1 MYNLNLLAQL
11 EQLATIGIKID
22 RQGDWFAV
30 STLEDK
36 GVLPSYDE
44 DLRTAVD
51 NEFRTAQER
60 GWL

>member
-36 GVLPSYDE
+36 GVLPSYDS

-51 NEFRTAQER
+51 NEFKTAHER